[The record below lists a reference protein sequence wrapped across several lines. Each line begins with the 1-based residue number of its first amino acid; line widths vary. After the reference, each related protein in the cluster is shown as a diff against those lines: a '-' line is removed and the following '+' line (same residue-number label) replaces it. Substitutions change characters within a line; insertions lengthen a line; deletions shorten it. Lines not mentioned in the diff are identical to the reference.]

1 MLNNI
6 AFNLGIG
13 SGVDTA
19 ALVTSLADASRVPK
33 IARLNA
39 RQADIEAQVSTLAR
53 ARAALADFAQGLANF
68 STGGGLAPTIQ
79 NSNPDRIGVAITGTL
94 PTTLPS
100 SEIEIVQL
108 ARAQTLSSNA
118 VVDASAAIG
127 QGALT
132 LSIAGADHT
141 ISIGPE
147 NDSLTGL
154 AEAINASGSG
164 VQASIVS
171 DVQGSRLVL
180 KGPSGA
186 ANGFTLTVDAGS
198 DPGLNAFTFNGS
210 SGSLTQTQSALN
222 AQLLVDGVAVE
233 TASNTVDSILPG
245 VRLSLLEAAPGET
258 ISVAFSRTPDAL
270 RQAVS
275 DFVDIFNSVR
285 SEFAAAGSANGRNPA
300 LNAIDRQLAAMLSE
314 AVTGDPSVNSLSDI
328 GITTNRDG
336 SVSLDSTRFEAA
348 LSANP
353 QAIERMFVPQGNDVG
368 LPGRIAEI
376 NALADGNDSRLDALR
391 QRLEDQI
398 EQIDIDRDKVELRE
412 ANYRNRLQEQ
422 FGAMDAR
429 ISALRATQS
438 YLEQQI
444 AIWTNNN

>member
-1 MLNNI
+1 
-6 AFNLGIG
+6 
-13 SGVDTA
+13 
-19 ALVTSLADASRVPK
+19 
-33 IARLNA
+33 
-39 RQADIEAQVSTLAR
+39 
-53 ARAALADFAQGLANF
+53 
-68 STGGGLAPTIQ
+68 
-79 NSNPDRIGVAITGTL
+79 
-94 PTTLPS
+94 
-100 SEIEIVQL
+100 
-108 ARAQTLSSNA
+108 
-118 VVDASAAIG
+118 
-127 QGALT
+127 
-132 LSIAGADHT
+132 
-141 ISIGPE
+141 
-147 NDSLTGL
+147 
-154 AEAINASGSG
+154 
-164 VQASIVS
+164 
-171 DVQGSRLVL
+171 
-180 KGPSGA
+180 
-186 ANGFTLTVDAGS
+186 
-198 DPGLNAFTFNGS
+198 
-210 SGSLTQTQSALN
+210 
-222 AQLLVDGVAVE
+222 
-233 TASNTVDSILPG
+233 

-285 SEFAAAGSANGRNPA
+285 REFAAAGSANGRNPA

-336 SVSLDSTRFEAA
+336 SVSLDSARFEAA
-348 LSANP
+348 LSTNP
-353 QAIERMFVPQGNDVG
+353 QAIERMFVPQGDDVG

-444 AIWTNNN
+444 AIWTNSN